1 MSKSKCL
8 LGSFM
13 LQKLHQHI
21 PQDTGDF
28 ILMLTHQENAWSV
41 QEDKKFE
48 EDPKSLIRIAA
59 KSSLQ
64 TLERELRKTMQ

>member
-1 MSKSKCL
+1 
-8 LGSFM
+8 
-13 LQKLHQHI
+13 
-21 PQDTGDF
+21 
-28 ILMLTHQENAWSV
+28 MLTHQENAGSV

-59 KSSLQ
+59 KCGLQ